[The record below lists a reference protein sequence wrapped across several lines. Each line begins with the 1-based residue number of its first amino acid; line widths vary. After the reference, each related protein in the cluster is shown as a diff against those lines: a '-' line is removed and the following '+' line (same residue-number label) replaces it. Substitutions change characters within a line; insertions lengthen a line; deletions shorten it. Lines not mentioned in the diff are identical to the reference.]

1 MSRVPNVWA
10 AIIIPVPASALAL
23 LLRLKARRM
32 TKRGVGY
39 DDGLSIAAW
48 IDYLP
53 ASEVDYILEKS
64 HEILFASEI
73 LYSWS
78 IFLSK
83 MAVLT
88 FYRHLFQFT
97 SIRIPIIILM
107 VCSGIWITI
116 RTFMTIFHCM
126 PVQAYWDK
134 SIDGK
139 CLSNIGKYYLGT
151 DLTHCLMDF
160 IILGLPLYEVIR
172 LRLAF
177 GQKIAVI
184 GIFSLGSLVG
194 VASIFQIVEAQRYT
208 ANSRE
213 FPFEFSL
220 AMVWANVEIHLAVFI
235 SCLALLRP
243 IFRKF
248 IPGLAGGTTYPANGT
263 SHPSHTNNTYTN
275 SIALRRSRSPRD
287 LENYVI
293 EGQRAFSYPDY
304 DAISLPGAT
313 KDGNSISRQGF
324 VQQHSGSLTGTD
336 ESPGRGSLSS
346 V

>member
-1 MSRVPNVWA
+1 MGR
-10 AIIIPVPASALAL
+10 
-23 LLRLKARRM
+23 K
-32 TKRGVGY
+32 
-39 DDGLSIAAW
+39 

-184 GIFSLGSLVG
+184 GIFSLGSLYVFPFKHSVSMTDYSHCSG
-194 VASIFQIVEAQRYT
+194 LVSPLSSKSSKHSDIPPT
-208 ANSRE
+208 LANS
-213 FPFEFSL
+213 
-220 AMVWANVEIHLAVFI
+220 
-235 SCLALLRP
+235 
-243 IFRKF
+243 
-248 IPGLAGGTTYPANGT
+248 
-263 SHPSHTNNTYTN
+263 PSN
-275 SIALRRSRSPRD
+275 SP
-287 LENYVI
+287 
-293 EGQRAFSYPDY
+293 
-304 DAISLPGAT
+304 
-313 KDGNSISRQGF
+313 
-324 VQQHSGSLTGTD
+324 
-336 ESPGRGSLSS
+336 
-346 V
+346 

>member
-1 MSRVPNVWA
+1 
-10 AIIIPVPASALAL
+10 
-23 LLRLKARRM
+23 
-32 TKRGVGY
+32 
-39 DDGLSIAAW
+39 
-48 IDYLP
+48 
-53 ASEVDYILEKS
+53 
-64 HEILFASEI
+64 
-73 LYSWS
+73 
-78 IFLSK
+78 
-83 MAVLT
+83 
-88 FYRHLFQFT
+88 
-97 SIRIPIIILM
+97 M
-107 VCSGIWITI
+107 VCAGIWITV

-139 CLSNIGKYYLGT
+139 CLNNIGQYYLGT

-160 IILGLPLYEVIR
+160 IILALPLFEVVRMKLI
-172 LRLAF
+172 L

-194 VASIFQIVEAQRYT
+194 VASVFQIAEAQKYT
-208 ANSRE
+208 AASRE

-220 AMVWANVEIHLAVFI
+220 AMVWANVECHLAVFT

-248 IPGLAGGTTYPANGT
+248 IPGLSSGNTTYPTNGL
-263 SHPSHTNNTYTN
+263 SHPSNTNNTYRN
-275 SIALRRSRSPRD
+275 SIALRQSRSPND
-287 LENYVI
+287 MDHYVI

-324 VQQHSGSLTGTD
+324 MRQREESMTD
-336 ESPGRGSLSS
+336 TDVSPGVSPRRGSLSS

>member
-1 MSRVPNVWA
+1 MSRIPNVWA

-23 LLRLKARRM
+23 ILRIKARRM
-32 TKRGVGY
+32 TKMGVGY

-48 IDYLP
+48 FVALGYSILLIVWTTCYHMGRKIGHLP
-53 ASEVDYILEKS
+53 DAEVDYILVKS

-83 MAVLT
+83 MSVLT
-88 FYRHLFQFT
+88 FYRRLFQFS
-97 SIRIPIIILM
+97 SIRVPIIILM
-107 VCSGIWITI
+107 VCSGIWITV

-139 CLSNIGKYYLGT
+139 CLNNIGQYYLGT

-160 IILGLPLYEVIR
+160 IILALPLFEVVRMKLI
-172 LRLAF
+172 F

-194 VASIFQIVEAQRYT
+194 VASVFQIAEAQKYT
-208 ANSRE
+208 AASRE

-220 AMVWANVEIHLAVFI
+220 AMVWANVETHLAVF
-235 SCLALLRP
+235 
-243 IFRKF
+243 
-248 IPGLAGGTTYPANGT
+248 T
-263 SHPSHTNNTYTN
+263 SMSQ
-275 SIALRRSRSPRD
+275 PR
-287 LENYVI
+287 
-293 EGQRAFSYPDY
+293 
-304 DAISLPGAT
+304 SLPLKANMARLSCPSSSHLPQIHPWSFIGQHNISYQRSQPPKQHKQHIPKQHRLAAIPQPPRHGALCHRGPT
-313 KDGNSISRQGF
+313 C
-324 VQQHSGSLTGTD
+324 VLLSGL
-336 ESPGRGSLSS
+336 
-346 V
+346 